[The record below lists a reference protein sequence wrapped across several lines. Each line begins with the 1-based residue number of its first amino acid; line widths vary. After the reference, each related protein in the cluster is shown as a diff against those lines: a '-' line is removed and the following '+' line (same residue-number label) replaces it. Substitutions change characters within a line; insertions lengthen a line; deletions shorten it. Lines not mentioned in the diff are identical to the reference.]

1 MMFQNRNFMSSRTK
15 FVWLHIYRALNMI
28 TVRPRHPTP
37 LLIANLR
44 IALIESLTTVD
55 TFHNMIIFSLLFKL
69 VNVIHS
75 FQSPE
80 LVQNAIQKTKHNLSS
95 S

>member
-1 MMFQNRNFMSSRTK
+1 
-15 FVWLHIYRALNMI
+15 MI
-28 TVRPRHPTP
+28 TVRPRHRTP

-55 TFHNMIIFSLLFKL
+55 TFHNMIIFILLLKL

-75 FQSPE
+75 FHSSK
-80 LVQNAIQKTKHNLSS
+80 LVQNAILKT
-95 S
+95 